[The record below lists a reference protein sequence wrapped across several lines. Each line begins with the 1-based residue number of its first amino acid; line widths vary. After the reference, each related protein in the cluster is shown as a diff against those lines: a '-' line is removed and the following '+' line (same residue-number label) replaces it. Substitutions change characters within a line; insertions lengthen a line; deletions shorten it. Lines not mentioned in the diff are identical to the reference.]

1 MQTAICALPAT
12 GIPVT
17 ARCAE
22 LGVSLPG
29 IRRKVTLGGFGE
41 AVFPNKSQWA
51 LNTLRATDVLL
62 TEWRDLV
69 MHGEDRIL
77 GPITTRLI
85 PERMHTA
92 PKCFV
97 TSVSKSPNGPF
108 FPANSLHHLFLRVDL
123 PRFGSVFESDEPVT
137 IASIINSIPPLGST
151 FHLEHPTLFRMVS
164 GPKRWRWLLDPLRLE
179 SCNVRAVPFGGLD
192 GDIGVTDE
200 TGDEIT
206 FAFRLRNYSGT
217 DLRTSWRIWPE
228 PPCGTAG
235 NAKIK
240 EAADTHLTVTMRR
253 EFFTTQRWLTVTAFS
268 PFSANAAHVVKFP
281 LLRN

>member
-1 MQTAICALPAT
+1 MQTAICALPAA

-62 TEWRDLV
+62 
-69 MHGEDRIL
+69 
-77 GPITTRLI
+77 